1 MGEVNAGSSSGQS
14 DEQAKNSSSARTRAS
29 LGADFVFIRPTEW
42 AEAFSHAYGISTGQ
56 ASTILGETAASGHAT
71 GLTGLSQL
79 WEQASN
85 ACARYVAHRDIAV
98 GMDLGYFRWT
108 RHTNGSVSLDGT
120 ELASSVGVWR
130 VCRDIDDAI
139 ATSANETDFLG
150 EDHEMISDVKVY

>member
-1 MGEVNAGSSSGQS
+1 MGQVNAGSPSSRS
-14 DEQAKNSSSARTRAS
+14 DEPAKNSRPTHTRAS
-29 LGADFVFIRPTEW
+29 HGADFVFIRPTDW

-98 GMDLGYFRWT
+98 GMDLGYFRWS
-108 RHTNGSVSLDGT
+108 RHANGSVSLDGT

-139 ATSANETDFLG
+139 ATSSNETDFLD
-150 EDHEMISDVKVY
+150 EDQELITDVKVY

>member
-1 MGEVNAGSSSGQS
+1 VGEVNAGSSSGQS

-56 ASTILGETAASGHAT
+56 ASMILGETAASGHAT

-139 ATSANETDFLG
+139 ATSANETDFLD

>member
-1 MGEVNAGSSSGQS
+1 MGEVNAGISSSQS
-14 DEQAKNSSSARTRAS
+14 DGQTKNSRPTHSRAS
-29 LGADFVFIRPTEW
+29 LGADFVFIRPAEW

-79 WEQASN
+79 WEEASN

-98 GMDLGYFRWT
+98 GMDLGYFRWS
-108 RHTNGSVSLDGT
+108 RQANGSVSLDGT

-139 ATSANETDFLG
+139 ATSSNETDFLDD
-150 EDHEMISDVKVY
+150 EQELISDVRVY